1 MHDMT
6 YPQLLKR
13 KDDYMKTEDVL
24 MMTPIQDDLVV
35 IVAELTQENKR
46 LNEIIASQNN
56 RIEALLIDNHFTSGK
71 HHGQN

>member
-1 MHDMT
+1 MT

-24 MMTPIQDDLVV
+24 MMTPIQDDLVT

-46 LNEIIASQNN
+46 LNEINVSLARQ
-56 RIEALLIDNHFTSGK
+56 IEALTIDNYFTSGK
-71 HHGQN
+71 HHGQQ